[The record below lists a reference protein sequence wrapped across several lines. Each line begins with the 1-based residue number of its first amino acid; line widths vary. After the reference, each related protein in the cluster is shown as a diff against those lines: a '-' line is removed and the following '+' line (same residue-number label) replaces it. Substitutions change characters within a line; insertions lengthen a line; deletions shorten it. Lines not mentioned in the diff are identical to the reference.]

1 MIYLWI
7 GSCTRGTWGLRTDGT
22 VQVTEAEGNRF
33 QCGICCNIP
42 LGAAQ
47 SQWHGLLLWEAHQLK
62 FYKKQF
68 GAYLCQH
75 YLRILSSLEGS
86 RDLPPSKSMAF
97 GWNLIESLV
106 GFFSFF
112 LSFFFFKSPGVAAR
126 ETAQALKTLAQA
138 ARGVAASTSDPAA
151 AHAMLDSARDV
162 MEGSAMLIQEAKQAL
177 IAPGDAES
185 QQRLAQVR
193 PRTGS

>member
-1 MIYLWI
+1 M
-7 GSCTRGTWGLRTDGT
+7 
-22 VQVTEAEGNRF
+22 
-33 QCGICCNIP
+33 
-42 LGAAQ
+42 
-47 SQWHGLLLWEAHQLK
+47 
-62 FYKKQF
+62 
-68 GAYLCQH
+68 
-75 YLRILSSLEGS
+75 
-86 RDLPPSKSMAF
+86 
-97 GWNLIESLV
+97 
-106 GFFSFF
+106 
-112 LSFFFFKSPGVAAR
+112 AAR

-193 PRTGS
+193 PGMVSITNVGVLAGSLLGILLV

>member
-1 MIYLWI
+1 MEPN
-7 GSCTRGTWGLRTDGT
+7 GKSG
-22 VQVTEAEGNRF
+22 
-33 QCGICCNIP
+33 
-42 LGAAQ
+42 
-47 SQWHGLLLWEAHQLK
+47 GLL
-62 FYKKQF
+62 
-68 GAYLCQH
+68 
-75 YLRILSSLEGS
+75 
-86 RDLPPSKSMAF
+86 
-97 GWNLIESLV
+97 
-106 GFFSFF
+106 
-112 LSFFFFKSPGVAAR
+112 SPGVAAR

-193 PRTGS
+193 PGIGVCGRHKGSCAGRLPPGHPFPV

>member
-1 MIYLWI
+1 M
-7 GSCTRGTWGLRTDGT
+7 
-22 VQVTEAEGNRF
+22 
-33 QCGICCNIP
+33 
-42 LGAAQ
+42 
-47 SQWHGLLLWEAHQLK
+47 
-62 FYKKQF
+62 
-68 GAYLCQH
+68 
-75 YLRILSSLEGS
+75 
-86 RDLPPSKSMAF
+86 
-97 GWNLIESLV
+97 
-106 GFFSFF
+106 
-112 LSFFFFKSPGVAAR
+112 AAR

-193 PRTGS
+193 PEPALWPPLKGHAGRPPPGHFSSGVTTSAQDLPKCRSSAGHTYIIPTFGSPAQ